1 MSTHGRR
8 WTLYDRY
15 GNEIYVTQERW
26 KHIIDPFNHPEM
38 EDYEEHLQITL
49 KQGRRQQEPLNPRKY
64 RYSHFFAGLPDDV
77 NHVLAIVLFGFDVD
91 AEGQPQPNNYLVTA
105 FFKYMRPKK

>member
-1 MSTHGRR
+1 MSAHGRR
-8 WTLYDRY
+8 WTVQDRY

-26 KHIIDPFNHPEM
+26 GHIIDPLNHPEM
-38 EDYEEHLQITL
+38 EQYEEYIQATL

-64 RYSHFFAGLPDDV
+64 RYTRFFADLPDEV

-91 AEGQPQPNNYLVTA
+91 AEGLSRPNNYMVTA
-105 FFKYMRPKK
+105 FFKYMQPRR